1 MAKPIIR
8 YKPVAMEDRVN
19 HKTIFVP
26 TIVDRDQMIGLDDII
41 IRAIDH
47 GRIVGVKAEAA
58 SGLANG
64 IASQM
69 YSEFCDGNG
78 IKFGNYFYGQL
89 HLKGTTTEDGRL
101 TDENEL
107 HVTLYKGKGF
117 ALDRDMFTFQNVE
130 AADVPSL
137 DFAMSY
143 ADGAERNKLFLADDV
158 MLYGS
163 KMTGDDTTTSLKFW
177 KCNESGVPQGDPTV
191 IQSGDMSVCG
201 PALIR
206 VGMPGTAVV
215 GKGAFQ
221 VVRTN
226 TETQRETVSQLL
238 VVDVVNG
245 D

>member
-26 TIVDRDQMIGLDDII
+26 TIVNRDQMIGLDDII

-117 ALDRDMFTFQNVE
+117 ALDRDMFQFQNVE

-137 DFAMSY
+137 DFAMSFSDT
-143 ADGAERNKLFLADDV
+143 ASRNKLTLSDDV

-163 KMTGDDTTTSLKFW
+163 KMTGDDTITSVKFW
-177 KCNESGVPQGDPTV
+177 PCNEAGEPQGDPTV
-191 IQSGDMSVCG
+191 LTQGDLSVCG

-206 VGMPGTAVV
+206 LGMPGTAVV

-226 TETQRETVSQLL
+226 NETQRETASQLL

>member
-1 MAKPIIR
+1 
-8 YKPVAMEDRVN
+8 
-19 HKTIFVP
+19 
-26 TIVDRDQMIGLDDII
+26 
-41 IRAIDH
+41 
-47 GRIVGVKAEAA
+47 
-58 SGLANG
+58 
-64 IASQM
+64 M

-117 ALDRDMFTFQNVE
+117 ALDRDMFQFQNVE

-137 DFAMSY
+137 DFAMSFSDT
-143 ADGAERNKLFLADDV
+143 ASRNKLTLSDDV

-163 KMTGDDTTTSLKFW
+163 KMTGDDTITSVKFW
-177 KCNESGVPQGDPTV
+177 PCNEAGEPQGDPTV
-191 IQSGDMSVCG
+191 LTQGDLSVCG

-206 VGMPGTAVV
+206 LGMPGTAVV

-226 TETQRETVSQLL
+226 NETQRETASQLL